1 MSKHTHSQVKDEQTS
16 FPPVETNTRSRSTH
30 TLSLSPRVFFPS
42 ALSTEVRSS
51 STVSSSA
58 AGRTAASLEAQK
70 QLFPRT
76 LAENENSQLLA
87 DSSFSGV
94 RSRPCTL
101 CLCCPALALHNKA
114 FPVESLLRPHGFP
127 RTCALEETPGAEPQR
142 LRRPHDRAVPHIKS
156 LKTNRAW
163 PEEPSAAAGNTITR
177 VLQTLSHR
185 RAAKLPRASH
195 ILQRPPLILAFNF
208 LKKERKVNV
217 RSTSCHKS

>member
-1 MSKHTHSQVKDEQTS
+1 MAMKSEPLCQLSEFTLGLFLCPNTHIVKSK
-16 FPPVETNTRSRSTH
+16 TNRRRFLRWRRTPGPGPH

-42 ALSTEVRSS
+42 ARSTEVRSS

-195 ILQRPPLILAFNF
+195 ILQRPPLI
-208 LKKERKVNV
+208 
-217 RSTSCHKS
+217 